1 MAFPGD
7 TLGMLVEPG
16 VLLPTFTA
24 AEMAEGSTRSSVDEL
39 ATLAVAAEKMIA
51 F

>member
-7 TLGMLVEPG
+7 TPGMLVEPG

-24 AEMAEGSTRSSVDEL
+24 AEMAEGSTRSSIDEL
-39 ATLAVAAEKMIA
+39 AALTVAVAKVIV